1 MKRIS
6 LILAVAMFGISV
18 GGAAAQ
24 APPVGETPDAG
35 HQAINRIEEDRT
47 VADREDSGRNVTRE
61 WLSEP
66 PGVDTPPASVS
77 AASTG
82 HPSRCAIW
90 LSMQMQE
97 CFDRFAAC
105 LYNRPKRYGQCYSKA
120 LACAARAEANY
131 LKCVAK
137 YD

>member
-24 APPVGETPDAG
+24 TPPEGKTPDVG
-35 HQAINRIEEDRT
+35 RQAINPTEGDRA
-47 VADREDSGRNVTRE
+47 VADRESDGNVSWQ

-66 PGVDTPPASVS
+66 PGVDTPAMSVS
-77 AASTG
+77 AASNG
-82 HPSRCAIW
+82 NPSRCATW
-90 LSMQMQE
+90 LGIE
-97 CFDRFAAC
+97 LNDCFRRFAAC
-105 LYNRPKRYGQCYSKA
+105 LYNFPKRYGMCASKA
-120 LACAARAEANY
+120 LGCVAKAEANY